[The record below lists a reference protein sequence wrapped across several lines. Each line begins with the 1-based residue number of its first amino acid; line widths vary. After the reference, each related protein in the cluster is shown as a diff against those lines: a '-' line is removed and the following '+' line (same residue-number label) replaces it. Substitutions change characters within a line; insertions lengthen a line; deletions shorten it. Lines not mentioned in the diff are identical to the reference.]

1 MRNRTPHIN
10 ILKRNNK
17 RYYKPLK
24 YPEIPLDINDTY
36 IITTSGDRLDLL
48 AHQFYGDVRLWWIIA
63 SANMNVIKRDS
74 FILKPGLEIRIPN
87 DTTNIL
93 LKFEDLNQQSNIN
106 LND

>member
-63 SANMNVIKRDS
+63 SANMNTVRRDS
-74 FILKPGLEIRIPN
+74 FAIKTGIEIRIPN
-87 DTTNIL
+87 DIDDIISN
-93 LKFEDLNQQSNIN
+93 FEEINQTKYEI
-106 LND
+106 